1 MTPVVLIIMVL
12 GVFVTGATLV
22 GAFLIGLTEA
32 ADTAH
37 ARSGDLSELEWSL
50 VDRDDDRTAGT

>member
-1 MTPVVLIIMVL
+1 MTPVMLIVLVL

-37 ARSGDLSELEWSL
+37 AKPGDLTQLE
-50 VDRDDDRTAGT
+50 RTMVNREEGRIDV

>member
-1 MTPVVLIIMVL
+1 MTPVLLIIMVL

-32 ADTAH
+32 ADSAH
-37 ARSGDLSELEWSL
+37 ARPGDLTDLERSL
-50 VDRDDDRTAGT
+50 VDREEGRIGG

>member
-1 MTPVVLIIMVL
+1 MTPVLLIIMVL

-37 ARSGDLSELEWSL
+37 SRPGDLTELEHTL
-50 VDRDDDRTAGT
+50 VDRDAGRLEI

>member
-1 MTPVVLIIMVL
+1 MTPVMLIILVL

-32 ADTAH
+32 ADPAH
-37 ARSGDLSELEWSL
+37 ARPGDLTELERNL
-50 VDRDDDRTAGT
+50 VDRGEGRLDG